1 MYTVVTGLTR
11 NIDYLKVTGVLTAPA
26 RSPNE
31 PPTKPN
37 AAKIRIQVTGTTT
50 APARSPNKPL
60 RQNAAEIRC
69 LVTSATT
76 APACSPNEPLRPNLF
91 HQKWHSLRPHP
102 LGLQTSSLFKFVARK
117 LRFFPSA
124 DRNSE
129 YVLFVHASQMWLKQ
143 NPILVAKKCSNGT
156 DSQY

>member
-1 MYTVVTGLTR
+1 MSGPSDLSKKDEVTGLTR

-76 APACSPNEPLRPNLF
+76 APARSPNEPLRPNLF
-91 HQKWHSLRPHP
+91 HQKWPQSPASP
-102 LGLQTSSLFKFVARK
+102 TGTPTE
-117 LRFFPSA
+117 FFIQIRRS
-124 DRNSE
+124 
-129 YVLFVHASQMWLKQ
+129 
-143 NPILVAKKCSNGT
+143 
-156 DSQY
+156 